1 MSKKQP
7 TRGESL
13 AKAIISEYKPR
24 FVEDMQNALKDVFG
38 PMFEAMLNGEMENHL
53 GYDNNARGKKETAN
67 RRNGYTHKTLK
78 TSAGEVPIDVPRDRD
93 GSFEP
98 QIVQKR
104 QTDVSSIEG
113 KVLAM
118 YARGMSQRDI
128 SSTIDDIYG
137 FKLSAGQISNITDC
151 VLDELNEWQNRPLK
165 AFYPCIFVDCI
176 YVSMRTEQGI
186 SDQAVYVILGY
197 DLNGGKDVLGLWIG
211 DTESK
216 HRWMQVFDEIKSR
229 GVQDIGFIS
238 MDGVSGLEDGAKAIF
253 KNVVVQRCIVHLI
266 RNSLKYV
273 PSKDYKAFT
282 SQLKKIYGA
291 INLKGA
297 QAEFERFCD
306 TWNKYPGAIRVWK
319 DNFRHVEQLFN
330 YGSDV
335 RRVMYTTNAIESVN
349 SSFRKVTKQGA
360 FSSETAIFKVFY
372 LRIKELYQ
380 KWRGHSIRNWA
391 MVMNQLVIDERI
403 GTMVQK
409 YQASI

>member
-24 FVEDMQNALKDVFG
+24 SVEDMQNALKDVFG

-137 FKLSAGQISNITDC
+137 FKLSARQISNITDC
-151 VLDELNEWQNRPLK
+151 VLDELNEWQNYSGTLVK
-165 AFYPCIFVDCI
+165 TKIDKF
-176 YVSMRTEQGI
+176 
-186 SDQAVYVILGY
+186 
-197 DLNGGKDVLGLWIG
+197 LN
-211 DTESK
+211 
-216 HRWMQVFDEIKSR
+216 
-229 GVQDIGFIS
+229 
-238 MDGVSGLEDGAKAIF
+238 VSGSRHCSIKQQCREVALCWRDVPDG
-253 KNVVVQRCIVHLI
+253 
-266 RNSLKYV
+266 
-273 PSKDYKAFT
+273 
-282 SQLKKIYGA
+282 
-291 INLKGA
+291 
-297 QAEFERFCD
+297 
-306 TWNKYPGAIRVWK
+306 
-319 DNFRHVEQLFN
+319 
-330 YGSDV
+330 
-335 RRVMYTTNAIESVN
+335 
-349 SSFRKVTKQGA
+349 
-360 FSSETAIFKVFY
+360 
-372 LRIKELYQ
+372 
-380 KWRGHSIRNWA
+380 
-391 MVMNQLVIDERI
+391 
-403 GTMVQK
+403 
-409 YQASI
+409 